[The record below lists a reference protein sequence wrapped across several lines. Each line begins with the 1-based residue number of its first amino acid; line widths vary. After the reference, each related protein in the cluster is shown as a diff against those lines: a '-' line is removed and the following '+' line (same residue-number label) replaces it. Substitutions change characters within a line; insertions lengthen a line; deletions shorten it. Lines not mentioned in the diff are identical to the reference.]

1 MKPTPLLPSLLL
13 VGASFALA
21 QPASPPASVRP
32 WQPSQRTDSAQT
44 YTFTRFTL
52 VGRFV
57 SSPSEKSDDR
67 PALTVDCIPGTSS
80 HPKGSYLA
88 ANLLVGPRLK
98 IVYVEPEEI
107 HGLSYYPKVDV
118 RYRTDAVREES
129 RDQWSAG
136 SDKASA
142 SIPKDALQRIL
153 RARTLS
159 VTVTDEHGSQLPM
172 RFDMPDP
179 TPVEA
184 ACNVDE
190 R

>member
-1 MKPTPLLPSLLL
+1 MLLAW
-13 VGASFALA
+13 ASFALA
-21 QPASPPASVRP
+21 QPASAPAPARP
-32 WQPSQRTDSAQT
+32 WQQSPQTDLAQT

-57 SSPSEKSDDR
+57 SSPGEQSADR
-67 PALTVDCIPGTSS
+67 PALTVDCIPGTGS
-80 HPKGSYLA
+80 HPKGRYLSA
-88 ANLLVGPRLK
+88 SLLVGPKLK

-107 HGLSYYPKVDV
+107 HGTSYYPKVDV
-118 RYRTDAVREES
+118 RYRTDDVSEAS

-142 SIPKDALQRIL
+142 AVPKDALQKIL
-153 RARTLS
+153 RARTFV
-159 VTVTDEHGSQLPM
+159 VTVADEHGSQLAM
-172 RFDMPDP
+172 RFDMPDA

>member
-1 MKPTPLLPSLLL
+1 MKPTPLLPSVLL
-13 VGASFALA
+13 VWASFALA
-21 QPASPPASVRP
+21 QPASPPASARP
-32 WQPSQRTDSAQT
+32 WQPSQRTDPAQT
-44 YTFTRFTL
+44 YMFTRFTL

-80 HPKGSYLA
+80 HPKGRYLS

-98 IVYVEPEEI
+98 IIYVEPEEI

-118 RYRTDAVREES
+118 RYRTDADREES
-129 RDQWSAG
+129 QDQWSAG
-136 SDKASA
+136 SDKAST
-142 SIPKDALQRIL
+142 SIPQDALKRIL
-153 RARTLS
+153 RARSLAI
-159 VTVTDEHGSQLPM
+159 TVADEHGAQLRM

-179 TPVEA
+179 TPVEE